1 MRNKGQEIVLKA
13 LIENPTKT
21 FTAKDFMY
29 GKYFIGYEAS
39 ARMSEIARLYF
50 EILEIGKDGRFRTL
64 RLRQDNQSRINE
76 IKKMLAN

>member
-1 MRNKGQEIVLKA
+1 MRNKGQETILKA

-21 FTAKDFMY
+21 FTAKDFMD

-50 EILEIGKDGRFRTL
+50 EILEIGKEGRFRTL